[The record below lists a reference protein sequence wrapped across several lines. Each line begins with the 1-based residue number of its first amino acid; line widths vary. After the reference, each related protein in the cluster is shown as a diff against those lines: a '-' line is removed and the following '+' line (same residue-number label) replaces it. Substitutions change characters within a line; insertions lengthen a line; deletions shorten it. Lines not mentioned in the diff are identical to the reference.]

1 MGWGTP
7 PTQSWVRS
15 SAGALSPSRSPYRA
29 LTALQAP
36 SCPQN
41 PVVQPSL
48 HPQEDEDGPGHIKGT
63 LRRGHPWHTAAPCP
77 PCSPVGAAP
86 CESEAG
92 RAELAAGHRSPRGS
106 GARKRAADTGRGRA
120 GGTSQPAAPSRSPA
134 CRPRLPLGL
143 RSSPC
148 ALCEMKGTGV
158 GHASCGTPSWPV
170 SVGSAFGKA
179 GTPCPCCRVGKVSPG
194 LTLRR
199 WCPGTRCHHA
209 QGQGAAP
216 HRGWKIRTV
225 TAASQILSHTWLQ
238 AKQLPR
244 EPGGP
249 VSPCQEG

>member
-15 SAGALSPSRSPYRA
+15 SAGALPPSWSPYRA
-29 LTALQAP
+29 LAALQAP

-77 PCSPVGAAP
+77 PCSPIGAAP

-106 GARKRAADTGRGRA
+106 GARKRAANTGRGRA

-143 RSSPC
+143 RSSPI
-148 ALCEMKGTGV
+148 CEMKGTSV
-158 GHASCGTPSWPV
+158 GHASCGEAGHPELAGFRGFSIWEGRNPLPMLPSWERFSRPHLTPMV
-170 SVGSAFGKA
+170 PRDKVPPRA
-179 GTPCPCCRVGKVSPG
+179 GTRRCSP
-194 LTLRR
+194 T
-199 WCPGTRCHHA
+199 
-209 QGQGAAP
+209 GAGRSA
-216 HRGWKIRTV
+216 R
-225 TAASQILSHTWLQ
+225 
-238 AKQLPR
+238 
-244 EPGGP
+244 
-249 VSPCQEG
+249 